1 MNLEIC
7 PGTTI
12 RSAPSVQRSL
22 IAFHSISRKR
32 IPLRAV
38 YLRYPT
44 NELPAGNSLQK
55 VLADRVSCLPR
66 DLMMYLAVILAAV
79 RAGIKVREHALLPRY
94 VFHPMLVLLN

>member
-7 PGTTI
+7 PRTTI
-12 RSAPSVQRSL
+12 RSAPGVQRPL
-22 IAFHSISRKR
+22 IAFHSISRNR
-32 IPLRAV
+32 IPLRTV
-38 YLRYPT
+38 YLRYPI

>member
-1 MNLEIC
+1 MDLEIC
-7 PGTTI
+7 PRTSI
-12 RSAPSVQRSL
+12 RSAASVQGSL
-22 IAFHSISRKR
+22 IAFYSISRKR
-32 IPLRAV
+32 KPLRAV

-79 RAGIKVREHALLPRY
+79 RARIKVREHSLLPRY
-94 VFHPMLVLLN
+94 VFHSMLVLLN